1 MKPLLTLII
10 ALFILLA
17 PNLSLAQDNIT
28 RDGIYTG
35 GGIIPCGQS
44 AANPCNSCDVVVLA
58 NTVIKWLIGITFM
71 FFAVMAVITG
81 VKLVM
86 AGGNSG
92 ALSDAKEAFTNLF
105 IGLIIVL
112 GAWLFVDT
120 LLRFVLEGGETGNI
134 QGYGPWSQVKCIEE
148 TIPGIEKLSISEE
161 EFKAIAASDPDLAR
175 NLYAV
180 GTGGGNCQ
188 ADTAG
193 ACSASSLSSAFGAA
207 AGSAATILG
216 AESGCNPN
224 SESKTDTTTDGRTY
238 SVGLWQINLSTNK
251 LSCNGKTLNCP
262 SAFQDA
268 GYRNRYNVK
277 VKKIVN
283 ESLYRECVQLAK
295 DPTCNS
301 NAAAALYRNSG
312 DFGDWACSAKKC
324 GVSTSRNNKCPL
336 KF

>member
-17 PNLSLAQDNIT
+17 PNLSWAQDNIT

-148 TIPGIEKLSISEE
+148 TDPTITKMEIEEAEFEAEFVAEGGDSDIDSSGMPISGGSNCPVP
-161 EFKAIAASDPDLAR
+161 AASSMVTIPTQ
-175 NLYAV
+175 Y
-180 GTGGGNCQ
+180 TGGRSIKIRPDILEN
-188 ADTAG
+188 
-193 ACSASSLSSAFGAA
+193 FKRMHAA
-207 AGSAATILG
+207 AKADGITLTIT
-216 AESGCNPN
+216 SGW
-224 SESKTDTTTDGRTY
+224 RTEDMQ
-238 SVGLWQINLSTNK
+238 VRLWNK
-251 LSCNGKTLNCP
+251 YNGK
-262 SAFQDA
+262 SA
-268 GYRNRYNVK
+268 V
-277 VKKIVN
+277 
-283 ESLYRECVQLAK
+283 AK
-295 DPTCNS
+295 PCSMGGGGS
-301 NAAAALYRNSG
+301 NHNSG
-312 DFGDWACSAKKC
+312 VAVDMAIGCAKTNSSCSSPAYRWMKAN
-324 GVSTSRNNKCPL
+324 GGRYGFNNALPRDTVHWSPSGR
-336 KF
+336 